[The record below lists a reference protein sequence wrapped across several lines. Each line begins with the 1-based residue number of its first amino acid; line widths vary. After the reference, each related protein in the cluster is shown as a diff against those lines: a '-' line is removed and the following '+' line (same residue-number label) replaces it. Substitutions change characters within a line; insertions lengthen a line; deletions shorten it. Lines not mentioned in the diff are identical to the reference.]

1 MKMNLGRIGTAMI
14 TPFKEDG
21 TINYPELER
30 IINYLIDNGTDSI
43 IACGTTS
50 ENPTMSTE
58 EKIEVVRF
66 TVEKVAG
73 RVPVI
78 AGTGDNETAYS
89 IMMTHKA
96 EENGADGIMLVA
108 PYYNKPNQRGI
119 YAHFETIARETKLPV
134 MLYNVPG
141 RTAVNVT
148 YDTSVALSKIP
159 NILWIKEAS
168 GNLDQMGD
176 IIENVDKAD
185 NFLVYSGDD
194 GLTLPLLAIG
204 GTGVISVAAHVVG
217 NDMQLMMRAFEEGKH
232 ELAAKIHRALLPL
245 VRALFAQP
253 NPSPVKYAM
262 TKLGFDTLAV
272 RLPMMEMTDEE
283 KAAFDKIWDTY
294 QAKITAIR
302 ETLETV

>member
-1 MKMNLGRIGTAMI
+1 MNIGRIGTAMI

-30 IINYLIDNGTDSI
+30 IINYLINNGTDCI
-43 IACGTTS
+43 VACGTTS
-50 ENPTMSTE
+50 ENPTMTTE

-66 TVEKVAG
+66 TVEKAAG

-89 IMMTHKA
+89 IAMTHKA

-119 YAHFETIARETKLPV
+119 YAHFETIARKTKLPV

-141 RTAVNVT
+141 RTGINVA
-148 YDTSVALSKIP
+148 YETSVALSKIP

-176 IIENVDKAD
+176 IIENVEAAD

-194 GLTLPLLAIG
+194 SLTLPLLAIG
-204 GTGVISVAAHVVG
+204 GAGIISVASHVVG
-217 NDMQLMMRAFEEGKH
+217 NDMQLMIKAFNEGNH

-262 TKLGFDTLAV
+262 TKLGFDTLNV
-272 RLPMMEMTDEE
+272 RLPMVEMTEEE
-283 KAAFDKIWDTY
+283 KANFDQIWDTY
-294 QAKITAIR
+294 QEKAKSFR
-302 ETLETV
+302 

>member
-1 MKMNLGRIGTAMI
+1 MNLGRIGTAMI

-30 IINYLIDNGTDSI
+30 IINYLIDNGTDCI
-43 IACGTTS
+43 VACGTTS

-89 IMMTHKA
+89 IAMTHKA

-119 YAHFETIARETKLPV
+119 FAHFETIAKETSLPV

-141 RTAVNVT
+141 RTGVNVA
-148 YDTSVALSKIP
+148 YETSVALSKIP
-159 NILWIKEAS
+159 NISWIKEAS

-176 IIENVDKAD
+176 IIENIDSD
-185 NFLVYSGDD
+185 DDFFVYSGDD

-204 GTGVISVAAHVVG
+204 GAGIISVAAHVVG
-217 NDMQLMMRAFEEGKH
+217 NDMQLMIKAFEEGNH

-262 TKLGFDTLAV
+262 TKLGFDTLNV

-283 KAAFDKIWDTY
+283 KANFDRIWDTY
-294 QAKITAIR
+294 QEKAKSFRKISTFS
-302 ETLETV
+302 

>member
-1 MKMNLGRIGTAMI
+1 MNLGKIGTAMI
-14 TPFKEDG
+14 TPFKKDG
-21 TINYPELER
+21 TINYEELER
-30 IINYLIDNGTDSI
+30 IINYLIENGTDAI

-89 IMMTHKA
+89 IMMTQKA
-96 EENGADGIMLVA
+96 EENGADGIMLVT
-108 PYYNKPNQRGI
+108 PYYNKPNQRGM
-119 YAHFETIARETKLPV
+119 YAHFETIAKQTKLPV

-141 RTAVNVT
+141 RTGA
-148 YDTSVALSKIP
+148 
-159 NILWIKEAS
+159 NILAETTISLSRDVENITCIKEAS

-176 IIENVDKAD
+176 IIENVDPDFK
-185 NFLVYSGDD
+185 VYSGDD
-194 GLTLPLLAIG
+194 GLTLPLFAVG
-204 GTGVISVAAHVVG
+204 GAGVISVASHVVG
-217 NDMQLMMRAFEEGKH
+217 NDMQLMLRAFDEGNH
-232 ELAAKIHRALLPL
+232 DLAAKIHRALLPL

-253 NPSPVKYAM
+253 NPSPIKYAM

-272 RLPMMEMTDEE
+272 RMPMMEMTPEE
-283 KAAFDKIWDTY
+283 KASFDQVWDIY
-294 QAKITAIR
+294 QEKAKGFRQVVT
-302 ETLETV
+302 TN

>member
-1 MKMNLGRIGTAMI
+1 MNLGRIGTAMI

-30 IINYLIDNGTDSI
+30 IINYLIDNGTDCI
-43 IACGTTS
+43 VACGTTS

-89 IMMTHKA
+89 IAMTHKA

-119 YAHFETIARETKLPV
+119 FAHFETIAKETSLPV

-141 RTAVNVT
+141 RTGVNVA
-148 YDTSVALSKIP
+148 YETSVALSKIP
-159 NILWIKEAS
+159 NISWIKEAS

-176 IIENVDKAD
+176 IIENVDSED
-185 NFLVYSGDD
+185 DFSVYSGDD

-204 GTGVISVAAHVVG
+204 GAGIISVAAHVVG
-217 NDMQLMMRAFEEGKH
+217 NDMQLMIKAFEEGNH

-262 TKLGFDTLAV
+262 TKLGFDTLNV

-283 KAAFDKIWDTY
+283 KENFDRIWDTY
-294 QAKITAIR
+294 QEKAKSFRKISTFS
-302 ETLETV
+302 

>member
-1 MKMNLGRIGTAMI
+1 MNLGRIGTAMI
-14 TPFKEDG
+14 TPFKKDG

-30 IINYLIDNGTDSI
+30 IINHLIENGTDAI

-73 RVPVI
+73 RIPVI

-89 IMMTHKA
+89 IAMTHKA
-96 EENGADGIMLVA
+96 EENGADGIMLVT
-108 PYYNKPNQRGI
+108 PYYNKPNQRGM
-119 YAHFETIARETKLPV
+119 YAHFKTIAKETKLPV

-141 RTAVNVT
+141 RTGANISAET
-148 YDTSVALSKIP
+148 TIALSREVE
-159 NILWIKEAS
+159 NITCIKEAS

-176 IIENVDKAD
+176 IIENMAPD
-185 NFLVYSGDD
+185 FLVYSGDD

-204 GTGVISVAAHVVG
+204 GHGIVSVASHVIG
-217 NDMQLMMRAFEEGKH
+217 SDMQLMIKAYDEGNM
-232 ELAAKIHRALLPL
+232 ELASKIHRAMLPL

-262 TKLGFDTLAV
+262 TKLGFDTLDV
-272 RLPMMEMTDEE
+272 RMPMMEMLPEE
-283 KAAFDKIWDTY
+283 KAAFDLVWDTY
-294 QAKITAIR
+294 QAKAAQFR
-302 ETLETV
+302 KVAVK

>member
-1 MKMNLGRIGTAMI
+1 MNFGRIGTAMI
-14 TPFKEDG
+14 TPFTEDNQ
-21 TINYPELER
+21 INYPELER
-30 IINYLIDNGTDSI
+30 IINYLIENGTDFI
-43 IACGTTS
+43 VACGTTS

-58 EKIEVVRF
+58 EKMEVVRF

-73 RVPVI
+73 RVPVV

-96 EENGADGIMLVA
+96 EDNGADGIMLVT
-108 PYYNKPNQRGI
+108 PYYNKPNQRGM
-119 YAHFETIARETKLPV
+119 YAHFKTIAKETHLPV

-141 RTAVNVT
+141 RTGANILAET
-148 YDTSVALSKIP
+148 TIALSKEVE
-159 NILWIKEAS
+159 NITCIKEAS

-176 IIENVDKAD
+176 IIENKDPD
-185 NFLVYSGDD
+185 FLVYSGDD

-204 GTGVISVAAHVVG
+204 GQGIVSVASHIVG
-217 NDMQLMMRAFEEGKH
+217 NDMQLMIKAFEDGDI

-262 TKLGFDTLAV
+262 SKLGFDTASV
-272 RLPMMEMTDEE
+272 RMPMMEMLPEE
-283 KAAFDKIWDTY
+283 KAAFDKVWDKY
-294 QAKITAIR
+294 NEKAKVFRPLAGV
-302 ETLETV
+302 EV

>member
-1 MKMNLGRIGTAMI
+1 MKIGRIGTAMI
-14 TPFKEDG
+14 TPFKKDG

-30 IINYLIDNGTDSI
+30 IINHLIDNGTDAI

-96 EENGADGIMLVA
+96 EENGADGIMLVT
-108 PYYNKPNQRGI
+108 PYYNKPNQRGM
-119 YAHFETIARETKLPV
+119 YGHFETIARETKLPI

-141 RTAVNVT
+141 RTGANILPET
-148 YDTSVALSKIP
+148 TIELSKNVE
-159 NILWIKEAS
+159 NITCIKEAS

-176 IIENVDKAD
+176 IIENVESD
-185 NFLVYSGDD
+185 FLVYSGDD
-194 GLTLPLLAIG
+194 GLTLPLYAIG
-204 GTGVISVAAHVVG
+204 GAGVISVASHVVG
-217 NDMQLMMRAFEEGKH
+217 NDMQLMMQAFDEGNH

-253 NPSPVKYAM
+253 NPSPIKYAM
-262 TKLGFDTLAV
+262 TKLGFDTLDV
-272 RLPMMEMTDEE
+272 RMPMMEMLPEE
-283 KAAFDKIWDTY
+283 KLAFDRVWDTY
-294 QAKITAIR
+294 QSKAIEFR
-302 ETLETV
+302 QVALK

>member
-1 MKMNLGRIGTAMI
+1 MNLGRIGTAMI

-176 IIENVDKAD
+176 IIENVNKAD

-204 GTGVISVAAHVVG
+204 GAGVISVAAHVVG

-283 KAAFDKIWDTY
+283 KAAFDKVWDTY

>member
-1 MKMNLGRIGTAMI
+1 MNLGRIGTAMI
-14 TPFKEDG
+14 TPFNEDG

-30 IINYLIDNGTDSI
+30 IINYLIDNGTDCI
-43 IACGTTS
+43 VACGTTS

-89 IMMTHKA
+89 IAMTHKA

-119 YAHFETIARETKLPV
+119 FAHFETIAKETSLPV

-141 RTAVNVT
+141 RTGVNVA
-148 YDTSVALSKIP
+148 YETSVALSKIP
-159 NILWIKEAS
+159 NISWIKEAS

-176 IIENVDKAD
+176 IIENVDSED
-185 NFLVYSGDD
+185 DFFVYSGDD

-204 GTGVISVAAHVVG
+204 GAGIISVAAHVVG
-217 NDMQLMMRAFEEGKH
+217 NDMQLMIKAFEEGNH

-262 TKLGFDTLAV
+262 TKLGFDTLNV

-283 KAAFDKIWDTY
+283 KANFDRIWDTY
-294 QAKITAIR
+294 QEKAKSFRKISTFS
-302 ETLETV
+302 

>member
-1 MKMNLGRIGTAMI
+1 MNLGKIGTAMI
-14 TPFKEDG
+14 TPFKKDG

-30 IINYLIDNGTDSI
+30 IINHLIENGTDSI

-73 RVPVI
+73 RIPVI

-96 EENGADGIMLVA
+96 EENGADGIMLVT
-108 PYYNKPNQRGI
+108 PYYNKPNQRGM
-119 YAHFETIARETKLPV
+119 YAHFETIAKQTKLPV

-141 RTAVNVT
+141 RTGANILAET
-148 YDTSVALSKIP
+148 TIALSRDVE
-159 NILWIKEAS
+159 NIAWIKEAS

-176 IIENVDKAD
+176 IIDNVDP
-185 NFLVYSGDD
+185 NFKVYSGDD

-204 GTGVISVAAHVVG
+204 GEGIISVASHIVG
-217 NDMQLMMRAFEEGKH
+217 KDMQLMMKAFEEGNH
-232 ELAAKIHRALLPL
+232 PLAAKIHRALLPL

-262 TKLGFDTLAV
+262 TKLGFDTLDV
-272 RLPMMEMTDEE
+272 RMPMMEMTDEE
-283 KAAFDKIWDTY
+283 KATFDKIWDTY
-294 QAKITAIR
+294 QTKAEHFR
-302 ETLETV
+302 EVQGVN

>member
-1 MKMNLGRIGTAMI
+1 MDFGRIGTAMI
-14 TPFKEDG
+14 TPFKKDG

-30 IINYLIDNGTDSI
+30 IINHLIENGTDSI

-73 RVPVI
+73 RIPVI

-96 EENGADGIMLVA
+96 EENGANGIMLVT
-108 PYYNKPNQRGI
+108 PYYNKPNQRGM
-119 YAHFETIARETKLPV
+119 YAHFKTIAKETKLPV

-141 RTAVNVT
+141 RTGANILAET
-148 YDTSVALSKIP
+148 TIAISKDVP
-159 NILWIKEAS
+159 NITCIKEAS

-176 IIENVDKAD
+176 IIENVDSD
-185 NFLVYSGDD
+185 FHVYSGDD

-204 GTGVISVAAHVVG
+204 GRGIISVASHVVG
-217 NDMQLMMRAFEEGKH
+217 KDMQQMVRAFEEGRH
-232 ELAAKIHRALLPL
+232 QEAAKIHRALLPL

-253 NPSPVKYAM
+253 NPSPIKYAM
-262 TKLGFDTLAV
+262 TKLGFDTLDV
-272 RLPMMEMTDEE
+272 RMPMMEMLPEE
-283 KAAFDKIWDTY
+283 KAAFDEIWDTY
-294 QAKITAIR
+294 QEKAKGFR
-302 ETLETV
+302 TLQVN

>member
-1 MKMNLGRIGTAMI
+1 MNIGRIGTAMI
-14 TPFKEDG
+14 TPFNEDG

-30 IINYLIDNGTDSI
+30 IINHLINNGTDCI
-43 IACGTTS
+43 VACGTTS
-50 ENPTMSTE
+50 ENPTMTTE

-66 TVEKVAG
+66 TVEKAAG

-89 IMMTHKA
+89 IAMTHKA

-119 YAHFETIARETKLPV
+119 YAHFETIAKETKLPV

-141 RTAVNVT
+141 RTGINVAFE
-148 YDTSVALSKIP
+148 TSVALSKIP
-159 NILWIKEAS
+159 NIAWIKEAS

-176 IIENVDKAD
+176 IIENVDAAD
-185 NFLVYSGDD
+185 DFLVYSGDD

-204 GTGVISVAAHVVG
+204 GAGIISVASHVVG
-217 NDMQLMMRAFEEGKH
+217 NDMQLMIKAFNEGNH
-232 ELAAKIHRALLPL
+232 ELAAKIHRSLLPL

-253 NPSPVKYAM
+253 NPSPIKYAM
-262 TKLGFDTLAV
+262 TKLGFDTLNV
-272 RLPMMEMTDEE
+272 RLPMVEMTDEE
-283 KAAFDKIWDTY
+283 KANFDQVWDTY
-294 QAKITAIR
+294 QEKAKNYR
-302 ETLETV
+302 

>member
-1 MKMNLGRIGTAMI
+1 MNLGRIGTAMI

-30 IINYLIDNGTDSI
+30 IINYLIDNGTDCI
-43 IACGTTS
+43 VACGTTS

-89 IMMTHKA
+89 IAMTHKA

-119 YAHFETIARETKLPV
+119 FAHFETIAKETSLPV

-141 RTAVNVT
+141 RTGVNVA
-148 YDTSVALSKIP
+148 YETSVALSKIP
-159 NILWIKEAS
+159 GISWIKEAS

-176 IIENVDKAD
+176 IIENVDSED
-185 NFLVYSGDD
+185 DFFVYSGDD

-204 GTGVISVAAHVVG
+204 GAGIISVAAHVVG
-217 NDMQLMMRAFEEGKH
+217 NDMQLMIKAFEEGNH

-262 TKLGFDTLAV
+262 TKLGFDTLNV

-283 KAAFDKIWDTY
+283 KANFDRIWDTY
-294 QAKITAIR
+294 QEKAKSFRKISTFS
-302 ETLETV
+302 

>member
-1 MKMNLGRIGTAMI
+1 MNLGRVATAMI
-14 TPFKEDG
+14 TPFKKDG

-30 IINYLIDNGTDSI
+30 IINHLIDNGTDAI
-43 IACGTTS
+43 VACGTTS

-96 EENGADGIMLVA
+96 EENGADGIMLVT
-108 PYYNKPNQRGI
+108 PYYNKPNQQGM
-119 YAHFETIARETKLPV
+119 YAHFTTIAKETKLPV

-141 RTAVNVT
+141 RTGANCKAET
-148 YDTSVALSKIP
+148 TVALSKID
-159 NILWIKEAS
+159 NITCVKEAS
-168 GNLDQMGD
+168 GDLDQMGD
-176 IIENVDKAD
+176 IIENVDED
-185 NFLVYSGDD
+185 FIVYSGDD

-204 GTGVISVAAHVVG
+204 GRGIISVASHVIG
-217 NDMQLMMRAFEEGKH
+217 NDMQKMIKAFDEGRH
-232 ELAAKIHRALLPL
+232 ADAAAIHRAMLPL

-253 NPSPVKYAM
+253 NPSPIKYAM
-262 TKLGFDTLAV
+262 TKLGFDTLDV
-272 RLPMMEMTDEE
+272 RLPMVEMTDDE
-283 KAAFDKIWDTY
+283 KAAFDRIWDTY
-294 QAKITAIR
+294 QEKAKNFK
-302 ETLETV
+302 

>member
-1 MKMNLGRIGTAMI
+1 MDFGRIGTAMI
-14 TPFKEDG
+14 TPFKKDG
-21 TINYPELER
+21 SINYPELER
-30 IINYLIDNGTDSI
+30 IINHLIDNGTDAI

-96 EENGADGIMLVA
+96 EENGADGIMLVT
-108 PYYNKPNQRGI
+108 PYYNKPNQQGM
-119 YAHFETIARETKLPV
+119 YAHFTTIAKETKLPV

-141 RTAVNVT
+141 RTGANCKAET
-148 YDTSVALSKIP
+148 TVALSKIE
-159 NILWIKEAS
+159 NITCVKEAS
-168 GNLDQMGD
+168 GDLDQMGD
-176 IIENVDKAD
+176 IIENADKD
-185 NFLVYSGDD
+185 FIVYSGDD

-204 GTGVISVAAHVVG
+204 GYGVISVASHVVG
-217 NDMQLMMRAFEEGKH
+217 NDMQKMIEAFNEGRH
-232 ELAAKIHRALLPL
+232 EDAAAIHRALLPL

-253 NPSPVKYAM
+253 NPSPIKYAM
-262 TKLGFDTLAV
+262 TKLGFDTLDV
-272 RLPMMEMTDEE
+272 RMPMMEMLPEE
-283 KAAFDKIWDTY
+283 KLAFDAIWDTY
-294 QAKITAIR
+294 QAKAQQFRVIA
-302 ETLETV
+302 VK

>member
-1 MKMNLGRIGTAMI
+1 MNFGKIGTAMI
-14 TPFKEDG
+14 TPFKKDG

-30 IINYLIDNGTDSI
+30 IINHLIENGTDSI
-43 IACGTTS
+43 VACGTTS

-96 EENGADGIMLVA
+96 EENGADAIMLVT
-108 PYYNKPNQRGI
+108 PYYNKPNQRGM
-119 YAHFETIARETKLPV
+119 YAHFETIAKVTQLPV

-141 RTAVNVT
+141 RTGANILAET
-148 YDTSVALSKIP
+148 TIALSKDVE
-159 NILWIKEAS
+159 NITCIKEAS

-176 IIENVDKAD
+176 IIENVDTD
-185 NFLVYSGDD
+185 FLVYSGDD

-204 GTGVISVAAHVVG
+204 GSGIISVASHVVG
-217 NDMQLMMRAFEEGKH
+217 NDMQLMIRAFEQGNH
-232 ELAAKIHRALLPL
+232 ELASEIHRALLPL

-253 NPSPVKYAM
+253 NPSPIKYAM
-262 TKLGFDTLAV
+262 TKLGFDTLDV
-272 RLPMMEMTDEE
+272 RMPMMEMTDEE
-283 KAAFDKIWDTY
+283 KQAFDQIWATY
-294 QAKITAIR
+294 QAKAEKFR
-302 ETLETV
+302 QLTVI

>member
-1 MKMNLGRIGTAMI
+1 MNLGRIGTAMI

-30 IINYLIDNGTDSI
+30 IINYLIDNGTDCI
-43 IACGTTS
+43 VACGTTS

-89 IMMTHKA
+89 IAMTHKA

-119 YAHFETIARETKLPV
+119 FAHFETIAKETSLPV

-141 RTAVNVT
+141 RTGVNVA
-148 YDTSVALSKIP
+148 YETSVALSKIP
-159 NILWIKEAS
+159 NISWIKEAS

-176 IIENVDKAD
+176 IIENVDSED
-185 NFLVYSGDD
+185 DFFVYSGDD

-204 GTGVISVAAHVVG
+204 GAGIISVAAHVVG
-217 NDMQLMMRAFEEGKH
+217 NDMQLMIKAFEEGNH

-262 TKLGFDTLAV
+262 TKLGFDTLNV

-283 KAAFDKIWDTY
+283 KANFDRIWDTY
-294 QAKITAIR
+294 QEKAKSFRKISTFS
-302 ETLETV
+302 

>member
-1 MKMNLGRIGTAMI
+1 MNIGRIGTAMI

-30 IINYLIDNGTDSI
+30 IINHLIGNGTDCI
-43 IACGTTS
+43 VACGTTS
-50 ENPTMSTE
+50 ENPTMTTE

-89 IMMTHKA
+89 IAMTHKA

-119 YAHFETIARETKLPV
+119 FAHFETIAKETKLPV

-141 RTAVNVT
+141 RTGINVA
-148 YDTSVALSKIP
+148 YETSVALSKIP
-159 NILWIKEAS
+159 NIAWIKEAS

-176 IIENVDKAD
+176 IIENVDAAD
-185 NFLVYSGDD
+185 DFFVYSGDD

-204 GTGVISVAAHVVG
+204 GAGIISVASHVVG
-217 NDMQLMMRAFEEGKH
+217 NDMQLMIKAFKEGNH
-232 ELAAKIHRALLPL
+232 QLAAQIHRALLPL

-262 TKLGFDTLAV
+262 TKLGFDTLNV
-272 RLPMMEMTDEE
+272 RLPMVEMTDEE
-283 KAAFDKIWDTY
+283 KVNFDQIWETY
-294 QAKITAIR
+294 QEKAKR
-302 ETLETV
+302 FR

>member
-1 MKMNLGRIGTAMI
+1 MNLGRIGTAMI

-30 IINYLIDNGTDSI
+30 IINYLIDNGTDCI
-43 IACGTTS
+43 VACGTTS

-89 IMMTHKA
+89 IAMTHKA

-119 YAHFETIARETKLPV
+119 FAHFETIAKETSLPV

-141 RTAVNVT
+141 RTGVNVA

-159 NILWIKEAS
+159 NISWIKEAS

-176 IIENVDKAD
+176 IIENVDSED
-185 NFLVYSGDD
+185 DFFVYSGDD

-204 GTGVISVAAHVVG
+204 GAGIISVAAHVVG
-217 NDMQLMMRAFEEGKH
+217 NDMQLMIKAFEEGNH

-262 TKLGFDTLAV
+262 TKLGFDTLNV

-283 KAAFDKIWDTY
+283 KANFDRIWDTY
-294 QAKITAIR
+294 QEKAKSFRKISTFS
-302 ETLETV
+302 

>member
-1 MKMNLGRIGTAMI
+1 MNLGRIGTAMI

-30 IINYLIDNGTDSI
+30 IINYLIDNGTDCI
-43 IACGTTS
+43 VACGTTS

-89 IMMTHKA
+89 IAMTHKA

-119 YAHFETIARETKLPV
+119 FAHFETIAKETSLPV

-141 RTAVNVT
+141 RTGINVA
-148 YDTSVALSKIP
+148 YETSVALSKIP
-159 NILWIKEAS
+159 NISWIKEAS

-176 IIENVDKAD
+176 IIENVDSED
-185 NFLVYSGDD
+185 DFFVYSGDD

-204 GTGVISVAAHVVG
+204 GAGIISVAAHVVG
-217 NDMQLMMRAFEEGKH
+217 NDMQLMIKAFEEGNH

-262 TKLGFDTLAV
+262 TKLGFDTLNV

-283 KAAFDKIWDTY
+283 KENFDRIWDTY
-294 QAKITAIR
+294 QEKAKSFRKISTFS
-302 ETLETV
+302 

>member
-1 MKMNLGRIGTAMI
+1 MNLGRIGTAMI

-30 IINYLIDNGTDSI
+30 IINYLIDNGTDCI
-43 IACGTTS
+43 VACGTTS

-89 IMMTHKA
+89 IAMTHKA

-119 YAHFETIARETKLPV
+119 FAHFETIAKETSLPV

-141 RTAVNVT
+141 RTGVNVV
-148 YDTSVALSKIP
+148 YETSVALSKIP
-159 NILWIKEAS
+159 NISWIKEAS

-176 IIENVDKAD
+176 IIENVDSED
-185 NFLVYSGDD
+185 DFFVYSGDD

-204 GTGVISVAAHVVG
+204 GAGIISVAAHVVG
-217 NDMQLMMRAFEEGKH
+217 NDMQLMIKAFEEGNH

-262 TKLGFDTLAV
+262 TKLGFDTLNV

-283 KAAFDKIWDTY
+283 KANFDRIWDTY
-294 QAKITAIR
+294 QEKAKSFRKISTFS
-302 ETLETV
+302 

>member
-1 MKMNLGRIGTAMI
+1 MNLGKIGTAMI
-14 TPFKEDG
+14 TPFKKDG
-21 TINYPELER
+21 SINYEELER

-96 EENGADGIMLVA
+96 EENGADGIMLVT
-108 PYYNKPNQRGI
+108 PYYNKPNQQGM
-119 YAHFETIARETKLPV
+119 YAHFTTIANETKLPIL
-134 MLYNVPG
+134 LYNVPG
-141 RTAVNVT
+141 RTGANLQA
-148 YDTSVALSKIP
+148 DTTVKLSEVE
-159 NILWIKEAS
+159 NITCIKEAS

-176 IIENVDKAD
+176 IIENVQN
-185 NFLVYSGDD
+185 NFKVYSGDD

-204 GTGVISVAAHVVG
+204 GSGVISVASHVVG
-217 NDMQLMMRAFEEGKH
+217 NDMQQMIRAFEEGRH
-232 ELAAKIHRALLPL
+232 AEAAEIHRALLPL

-253 NPSPVKYAM
+253 NPAPIKYAM
-262 TKLGFDTLAV
+262 TKLGFDTLDV
-272 RLPMMEMTDEE
+272 RLPMVEMLDEE
-283 KAAFDKIWDTY
+283 KAEFDRIWDTY
-294 QAKITAIR
+294 QAKALNFR
-302 ETLETV
+302 QYQMN

>member
-1 MKMNLGRIGTAMI
+1 MYLGKIGTAMI
-14 TPFKEDG
+14 TPFKKDG

-30 IINYLIDNGTDSI
+30 IINYLIENGTDAI

-89 IMMTHKA
+89 INMTHKA
-96 EENGADGIMLVA
+96 EENGADGIMLVT
-108 PYYNKPNQRGI
+108 PYYNKPNQRGM
-119 YAHFETIARETKLPV
+119 YAHFETIAKQTKLPV

-141 RTAVNVT
+141 RTGANILAET
-148 YDTSVALSKIP
+148 TIALSRDVE
-159 NILWIKEAS
+159 NITSIKEAS

-176 IIENVDKAD
+176 IIENVDSD
-185 NFLVYSGDD
+185 FLVYSGDD

-204 GTGVISVAAHVVG
+204 GAGVISVASHVVG
-217 NDMQLMMRAFEEGKH
+217 NDMQLMIRAFEEGKH

-253 NPSPVKYAM
+253 NPSPIKYAM
-262 TKLGFDTLAV
+262 TKLGFDTLDV
-272 RLPMMEMTDEE
+272 RMPMMEMTAEE
-283 KAAFDKIWDTY
+283 KATFDLIWDTY
-294 QAKITAIR
+294 QEKASAFRQYAQTI
-302 ETLETV
+302 

>member
-1 MKMNLGRIGTAMI
+1 MNLGRIGTAMI
-14 TPFKEDG
+14 TPFKKDG

-30 IINYLIDNGTDSI
+30 IINHLINNGTDCI
-43 IACGTTS
+43 VACGTTS

-89 IMMTHKA
+89 IDMTHKA

-119 YAHFETIARETKLPV
+119 YAHFETIAKETKLPV

-141 RTAVNVT
+141 RTGINVAFE
-148 YDTSVALSKIP
+148 TSVALSKIS
-159 NILWIKEAS
+159 NIAWIKEAS

-176 IIENVDKAD
+176 IIENVAQEDD
-185 NFLVYSGDD
+185 FLVYSGDD

-204 GTGVISVAAHVVG
+204 GAGVISVASHVVG
-217 NDMQLMMRAFEEGKH
+217 NDMQLMMRAFEQGEHK
-232 ELAAKIHRALLPL
+232 LAAKIHRALLPL

-262 TKLGFDTLAV
+262 TKLGFDTLDV
-272 RLPMMEMTDEE
+272 RLPMMEMTNEE
-283 KAAFDKIWDTY
+283 KAAFDAIWDTY
-294 QAKITAIR
+294 QTKMEAIR
-302 ETLETV
+302 ENQPV

>member
-1 MKMNLGRIGTAMI
+1 MDFGRIGTAMI
-14 TPFKEDG
+14 TPFKKDG

-30 IINYLIDNGTDSI
+30 IINHLIDNGTDCI

-58 EKIEVVRF
+58 EKIEIVRF

-96 EENGADGIMLVA
+96 EENGADGIMLVT
-108 PYYNKPNQRGI
+108 PYYNKPNQRGM
-119 YAHFETIARETKLPV
+119 YAHFETIAKVTQLPV

-141 RTAVNVT
+141 RTGANILAET
-148 YDTSVALSKIP
+148 TIALSRDVD
-159 NILWIKEAS
+159 NITCIKEAS

-176 IIENVDKAD
+176 IIENVEPD
-185 NFLVYSGDD
+185 FHVYSGDD

-204 GTGVISVAAHVVG
+204 GRGIISVASHIVG
-217 NDMQLMMRAFEEGKH
+217 KDMQQMIRAFEEGRH
-232 ELAAKIHRALLPL
+232 QEAAQIHRALLPL

-253 NPSPVKYAM
+253 NPSPIKYA
-262 TKLGFDTLAV
+262 
-272 RLPMMEMTDEE
+272 
-283 KAAFDKIWDTY
+283 
-294 QAKITAIR
+294 
-302 ETLETV
+302 

>member
-1 MKMNLGRIGTAMI
+1 
-14 TPFKEDG
+14 
-21 TINYPELER
+21 
-30 IINYLIDNGTDSI
+30 LIDNGTDCI
-43 IACGTTS
+43 VACGTTS

-89 IMMTHKA
+89 IAMTHKA

-119 YAHFETIARETKLPV
+119 FAHFETIAKETSLPV

-141 RTAVNVT
+141 RTGVNVA
-148 YDTSVALSKIP
+148 YETSVALSKIP
-159 NILWIKEAS
+159 NISWIKEAS

-176 IIENVDKAD
+176 IIENVDSED
-185 NFLVYSGDD
+185 DFFVYSGDD

-204 GTGVISVAAHVVG
+204 GAGIISVAAHVVG
-217 NDMQLMMRAFEEGKH
+217 NDMQLMIKAFEEGNH

-262 TKLGFDTLAV
+262 TKLGFDTLNV

-283 KAAFDKIWDTY
+283 KANFDRIWDTY
-294 QAKITAIR
+294 QEKAKSFRKISTYS
-302 ETLETV
+302 

>member
-1 MKMNLGRIGTAMI
+1 MNLGRIGTAMI
-14 TPFKEDG
+14 TPFKEDC

-30 IINYLIDNGTDSI
+30 IINYLIDNGTDCI
-43 IACGTTS
+43 VACGTTS

-89 IMMTHKA
+89 IAMTHKA

-119 YAHFETIARETKLPV
+119 FAHFETIAKETSLPV

-141 RTAVNVT
+141 RTGVNVA
-148 YDTSVALSKIP
+148 YETSVALSKIP
-159 NILWIKEAS
+159 NISWIKEAS

-176 IIENVDKAD
+176 IIENVDSED
-185 NFLVYSGDD
+185 DFFVYSGDD

-204 GTGVISVAAHVVG
+204 GAGIISVAAHVVG
-217 NDMQLMMRAFEEGKH
+217 NDMQLMIKAFEEGNH

-262 TKLGFDTLAV
+262 TKLGFDTLNV

-283 KAAFDKIWDTY
+283 KANFDRIWDTY
-294 QAKITAIR
+294 QEKAKSFRKISTFS
-302 ETLETV
+302 

>member
-1 MKMNLGRIGTAMI
+1 MNIGRIGTAMI
-14 TPFKEDG
+14 TPFNEDG

-30 IINYLIDNGTDSI
+30 IINHLINNGTDCI
-43 IACGTTS
+43 VACGTTS
-50 ENPTMSTE
+50 ENPTMTTE

-66 TVEKVAG
+66 TVEKAAG

-89 IMMTHKA
+89 IAMTHKA

-119 YAHFETIARETKLPV
+119 YAHFEKIAKETKLPV

-141 RTAVNVT
+141 RTGINVA
-148 YDTSVALSKIP
+148 YETSVALSKIP
-159 NILWIKEAS
+159 NITWIKEAS

-176 IIENVDKAD
+176 IIENVDADD

-204 GTGVISVAAHVVG
+204 GAGIISVASHVIG
-217 NDMQLMMRAFEEGKH
+217 NDMQLMIKAFNEGNH

-262 TKLGFDTLAV
+262 TKLGFDTLNV
-272 RLPMMEMTDEE
+272 RLPMVEMTDEE
-283 KAAFDKIWDTY
+283 KSNFDRIWDTY
-294 QAKITAIR
+294 QEKAKNYK
-302 ETLETV
+302 